1 MPMRGN
7 EEAELLHPI
16 SGDAK
21 GEFEMKASDF
31 ASCPIVRPINP
42 NTGLLEG
49 DDSGYRKVPIC
60 PLDNEDPDPMEEVTT
75 VATLPVYAKGE
86 TEGLCCYY
94 PGGIGGPER
103 VLVRAPVARGLEEAD
118 QMLKPLGRK
127 LLVVDG
133 FRPYTVQ
140 AALWRYLRGEIITA
154 RGLKDNELTL
164 RQEVEVG
171 LKADDVG
178 SYCALSENL
187 ETEGAITGLMSNM
200 LAEIHNAATALGKDA
215 REVATLFVTFQAN
228 LGRNALKLQEDAIT
242 AHGNGGAVDLWMVD
256 DRGKFCNLGV
266 PYDYVPPPN
275 TDISPAVINYFEM
288 VEYEHY
294 EAIVARDPTLNK
306 YLAGL
311 AKEVT
316 RATFEEARR
325 ERRIL
330 FHAMMSLGGTYFSL
344 DKDLGEPWHFQLG
357 NERQGKQSM
366 VAGLEGSGN
375 CCHAKLKG
383 ISQAVWSNAVGHKL
397 AHDILGKL

>member
-1 MPMRGN
+1 MRRLGYF
-7 EEAELLHPI
+7 AR
-16 SGDAK
+16 SVAMSK
-21 GEFEMKASDF
+21 EFEMKASDF
-31 ASCPIVRPINP
+31 ASMPILRPTNTF
-42 NTGLLEG
+42 TGLLEG
-49 DDSGYRKVPIC
+49 DDSGYRKVPVS
-60 PLDNEDPDPMEEVTT
+60 PLDNEDPDPMEDVT
-75 VATLPVYAKGE
+75 VEKLPVYNVGE
-86 TEGLCCYY
+86 TKGLCCYY
-94 PGGIGGPER
+94 PGGLGGPWK

-140 AALWRYLRGEIITA
+140 AALWRYLRREIVTA
-154 RGLKDNELTL
+154 RGLHDGDLTL

-178 SYCALSENL
+178 SYCALNENT
-187 ETEGAITGLMSNM
+187 ETEKAITELMSNM
-200 LAEIHNAATALGKDA
+200 LAEIHNTATALGKDA
-215 REVATLFVTFQAN
+215 REIATLYVTFQAN
-228 LGRNALKLQEDAIT
+228 LGRNALKLQEDAVT

-256 DRGKFCNLGV
+256 NNGKFCNLGV

-288 VEYEHY
+288 VEFEHY
-294 EAIVARDPTLNK
+294 EAMCLRDPTLNK

-330 FHAMMSLGGTYFSL
+330 FHTMMLLGGTYFSL

-357 NERQGKQSM
+357 NERQGKQSQETEL
-366 VAGLEGSGN
+366 AGSGN
-375 CCHAKLKG
+375 GCHAILKG
-383 ISQAVWSNAVGHKL
+383 KKYAVWSNAVGHKL
-397 AHDILGKL
+397 ARDILGKL